1 MILLTHPFGNAN
13 VRAVLHALDAAGLL
27 AKFVTT
33 LGWSTSS
40 PLVQALPE
48 NLRAQML
55 RRAYELPHYKI
66 KTRPAREIVRLLAE
80 KFGLRRLTRH
90 ETGWASIDRVWSR
103 LDHVAADYLR
113 DNHGRLKIHGVYAYE
128 DCAAR
133 SFENARELGLR
144 RIYDLPIAYWE
155 TAQRLLREE
164 ARRYPQ
170 WEPTL
175 GGTRDS
181 EEKLARKTLELD
193 LAEVVICPSAFVL
206 DSLPEAARVSKK
218 CVVAPFGSPAEI
230 ENRSYASY
238 TTHPRRMR
246 FLFAGALT
254 QRKGLADLFAAM
266 KLVRSK
272 EAELV
277 VMGSLVQPMRFYRSE
292 FPDFVYE
299 PPRPHAAVLRL
310 MQSCDVLVLPS
321 IVEGRALVQQE
332 AMACGL
338 PLIATRNAGGEDL
351 IVEGKT
357 GFLVP
362 PGAPAAIAEKIEW
375 FVQNRDQLPA
385 MSAAARAKAAELT
398 WSVYEEK
405 ALHAIGQ

>member
-13 VRAVLHALDAAGLL
+13 VRAVLNALDHADLL

-40 PLVQALPE
+40 PFVQAMPE
-48 NLRAQML
+48 NFRAQL
-55 RRAYELPHYKI
+55 ARRAYDLPHYKI
-66 KTRPAREIVRLLAE
+66 KTHPAREILRLLAE
-80 KFGLRRLTRH
+80 KFGLRWLTRH

-103 LDHVAADYLR
+103 LDEVTADYLQQ
-113 DNHGRLKIHGVYAYE
+113 NHERLKMGGVYAYE
-128 DCAAR
+128 DCAER
-133 SFENARELGLR
+133 SFEAARELGLR
-144 RIYDLPIAYWE
+144 CVYDLPIAYWE

-164 ARRYPQ
+164 AQRYPK

-175 GGTRDS
+175 SGTRDS
-181 EEKLARKTLELD
+181 GEKLARKARELEL
-193 LAEVVICPSAFVL
+193 AEIVICPSTFVL
-206 DSLPEAARVSKK
+206 DSLPKETRRAKR
-218 CVVAPFGSPAEI
+218 CVVAPFGSPGGI
-230 ENRSYASY
+230 ENRSYRPHTS
-238 TTHPRRMR
+238 PLR

-266 KLVRSK
+266 KLVGSK

-277 VMGSLVQPMRFYRSE
+277 VMGSLILPMHLYRNE
-292 FPDFVYE
+292 FADFVYE
-299 PPRPHAAVLRL
+299 PPRAHADVLRL
-310 MQSCDVLVLPS
+310 MRSCDVLVLPS

-362 PGAPAAIAEKIEW
+362 TGAPAAIAEKIVW
-375 FVQNRDQLPA
+375 FLQNRAQLPA

-398 WSVYEEK
+398 WPDYGEK
-405 ALHAIGQ
+405 ILHAIRD